1 MNPND
6 YSTTIIGLSNKTERT
21 EGRSSHRRRGD
32 RRSGRNVNRKS
43 LSERRVTSTDS
54 LDSTSSETSTA
65 SAISFESSPDR
76 FFQELSSLV
85 DLDSPSPVSH
95 GDVDLAVN
103 RVQSRLLDKHIKAG
117 RLVSAV
123 STIDVVRPGA
133 ASGSRRDHLGG
144 HANQRRIRTTLSF
157 ARNPHQIGL
166 PGTSASNA
174 MVNNPDVE
182 IIVQGNES
190 FNGTVANPSL
200 RRQESNAS
208 AAAAGRAILR
218 R

>member
-1 MNPND
+1 MNPSD
-6 YSTTIIGLSNKTERT
+6 YSTTIIGPSNKTERT
-21 EGRSSHRRRGD
+21 EGHSSHRRGG
-32 RRSGRNVNRKS
+32 RRSGRNVNGKGLEQRI
-43 LSERRVTSTDS
+43 TSTDS

-65 SAISFESSPDR
+65 SAISFESSPDL
-76 FFQELSSLV
+76 FFKELSSLV
-85 DLDSPSPVSH
+85 DLDSPSPVSY

-133 ASGSRRDHLGG
+133 AIGSRRDHLGG

-157 ARNPHQIGL
+157 ARNPHRIGL
-166 PGTSASNA
+166 PSASASNA

-190 FNGTVANPSL
+190 FNGTVANPAL

-208 AAAAGRAILR
+208 AAAAGHALLR

>member
-1 MNPND
+1 M
-6 YSTTIIGLSNKTERT
+6 
-21 EGRSSHRRRGD
+21 
-32 RRSGRNVNRKS
+32 S
-43 LSERRVTSTDS
+43 LFFFP
-54 LDSTSSETSTA
+54 SSETSTA
-65 SAISFESSPDR
+65 SAISFESSPTL
-76 FFQELSSLV
+76 FFQELDSLV
-85 DLDSPSPVSH
+85 DLDSPSDVSY
-95 GDVDLAVN
+95 DNIDLAVN
-103 RVQSRLLDKHIKAG
+103 RVQSRLLKKHIKSG

-123 STIDVVRPGA
+123 STIDVARPGA
-133 ASGSRRDHLGG
+133 AGGPRRDHLGG

-157 ARNPHQIGL
+157 ARNPHRIGL

-208 AAAAGRAILR
+208 AAAAGHALFRS
-218 R
+218 